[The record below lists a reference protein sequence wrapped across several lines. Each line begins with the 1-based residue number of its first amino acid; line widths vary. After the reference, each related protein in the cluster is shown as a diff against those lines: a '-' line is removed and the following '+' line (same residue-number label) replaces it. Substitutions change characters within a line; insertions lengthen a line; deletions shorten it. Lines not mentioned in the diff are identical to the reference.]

1 MKKIFFENMKRALKS
16 KEYWFGFFI
25 IIISCVTTAIY
36 NLSPTG
42 IFYDKKIGS
51 SEFFISAIMY
61 SNTLLN
67 MSAPVLAIF
76 VCINRNSIFLKNE
89 EQTNLIWIKNE
100 IKAHF
105 LTNITIG
112 SSVFILSYLI
122 IYLAGLIIFSF
133 SSGSIPPQ
141 MGLFKQIYESSPSG
155 YVFLFILYSGICGAL
170 YSFFGTSIKIAFS
183 KSINFV
189 MFITL
194 LLYTCF
200 DRLALLFPI
209 GDLLFFI
216 SPFYTFQITTY
227 DILLSKRCV
236 GIAFI
241 LALSVI
247 LILISRSKGK
257 KQFHR

>member
-1 MKKIFFENMKRALKS
+1 MNKIFFENVRRALKS
-16 KEYWFGFFI
+16 KEYWFGFLI
-25 IIISCVTTAIY
+25 IITSCVITSIY

-42 IFYDKKIGS
+42 IFSGKKIGG

-61 SNTLLN
+61 SNTLLY

-76 VCINRNSIFLKNE
+76 VCVNQNSIFLKSR
-89 EQTNLIWIKNE
+89 EQINLIWGKNE

-112 SSVFILSYLI
+112 SSVFILSYLV
-122 IYLAGLIIFSF
+122 IYLAGLIIYSF
-133 SSGSIPPQ
+133 STGSMQPQ
-141 MGLFKQIYESSPSG
+141 IGLFKQIYESSPPG

-170 YSFFGTSIKIAFS
+170 YSLFGTSLKIALY
-183 KSINFV
+183 KSVNYV

-194 LLYTCF
+194 VFYTCF
-200 DRLALLFPI
+200 DRLGLLFPF
-209 GDLLFFI
+209 GNLLYFI

-227 DILLSKRCV
+227 DISLLKRCV

-241 LALSVI
+241 LVLSVI
-247 LILISRSKGK
+247 LIIISRSKGRK
-257 KQFHR
+257 AMT